1 MRGARQAGP
10 EPARAAIG
18 RRAGQPVLAAGQPV
32 EVDRQVQRDGH
43 LMHAIAGGALAGT
56 WPCPVTAEREGR
68 ASCAGS

>member
-1 MRGARQAGP
+1 MLDQSTLR
-10 EPARAAIG
+10 
-18 RRAGQPVLAAGQPV
+18 L
-32 EVDRQVQRDGH
+32 DGH